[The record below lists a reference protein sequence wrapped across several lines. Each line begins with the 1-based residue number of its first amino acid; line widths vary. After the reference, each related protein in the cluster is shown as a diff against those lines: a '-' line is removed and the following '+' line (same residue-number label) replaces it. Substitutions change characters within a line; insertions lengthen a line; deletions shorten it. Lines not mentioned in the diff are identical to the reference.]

1 MSNKTLDILKGSF
14 FALIFIF
21 CLITRI
27 KDAAASWTYVGMV
40 ITAVATIGFFKRA
53 FDDTDL
59 RRWT

>member
-14 FALIFIF
+14 FALIFTF

-53 FDDTDL
+53 FD
-59 RRWT
+59 RY

>member
-27 KDAAASWTYVGMV
+27 KDAAALGPTSAWSSQPWRPSDSSSAPLT
-40 ITAVATIGFFKRA
+40 
-53 FDDTDL
+53 DTDL
-59 RRWT
+59 RR

>member
-53 FDDTDL
+53 VD
-59 RRWT
+59 RY